1 VICFAAIAPHGD
13 LDSAPELKA
22 AMEELG
28 RRFDAAAPDTAI
40 VVTPHNV
47 HIEGHFAVAIA
58 AHVGAHETDRELAA
72 RVLAALR
79 AEGLPA
85 VGVSYGGNDPAEA
98 ELPLDWGTE
107 IPLAFLHAPRIVV
120 VCPARDRPLE
130 EHVRAGAAL
139 AGAAEGSRVAL
150 VASADHGH
158 AHDVDGPYGFDPA
171 AAVYDALVQEIV
183 RSGRL
188 AFEPLAPTVAAAK
201 ADSLWQLLVLQGA
214 VGEGARAEL
223 LAYAAPTYYG
233 MLVAAVEPGLSEPTA
248 NKPS

>member
-13 LDSAPELKA
+13 VDSAPELKA

-47 HIEGHFAVAIA
+47 HVEGHFAVAVA
-58 AHVGAHETDRELAA
+58 ARVGAHETDRDLAL
-72 RVLAALR
+72 RGLEALR
-79 AEGLPA
+79 ADGLPA

-120 VCPARDRPLE
+120 VCPARDRPLA

-139 AGAAEGSRVAL
+139 ARAAEGSRVAL

-158 AHDVDGPYGFDPA
+158 AHDADGPYGFDPA

-183 RSGRL
+183 GSGRI
-188 AFEPLAPTVAAAK
+188 AFEPLAGTVAAAK

-214 VGEGARAEL
+214 VGEDARAEL
-223 LAYAAPTYYG
+223 LAYAVPAYYG
-233 MLVAAVEPGLSEPTA
+233 MLVAAIEPGLSGPPP
-248 NKPS
+248 NNLP